1 MTNLT
6 KRSNRPKEKDIVITR
21 SAQGFESFREPFR
34 STLKSIEPIGK
45 DLLSA
50 AQAKIDNKTK
60 PLGSLGKLEDLAVQL
75 CLIQKKL
82 NPRLYRKS
90 MFVFAADH
98 GIVEEGVSA
107 YPSEV
112 TGQMVKNFLE
122 GGAAI
127 NVLCRQCGIDIRV
140 VDMGVAGDIE
150 NHPLLLNKKVRK
162 GTRNFALA
170 PAMTPE
176 ETVSAVQNGAE
187 VFLNEYESNPI
198 DIVGLGDMGIG
209 NTSSATAII
218 CAICDISPAEATGR
232 GTGIDYK
239 ALKHKAEVIERAL
252 RFHRPNPKDA
262 LDVLQKVGGFEI
274 AGIAG
279 AALAAASKRTAVVLD
294 GVIST
299 AGGLIAYLINPNIQ
313 GFLISGHRSV
323 EPAQETALA
332 FMELEPLVDLNMR
345 LGEGTGAALAIHF
358 AEAAARIMREMAS
371 FEEAGVT
378 KKI

>member
-75 CLIQKKL
+75 CLIQKNL

-232 GTGIDYK
+232 GTGID
-239 ALKHKAEVIERAL
+239 
-252 RFHRPNPKDA
+252 
-262 LDVLQKVGGFEI
+262 
-274 AGIAG
+274 
-279 AALAAASKRTAVVLD
+279 
-294 GVIST
+294 
-299 AGGLIAYLINPNIQ
+299 
-313 GFLISGHRSV
+313 
-323 EPAQETALA
+323 
-332 FMELEPLVDLNMR
+332 
-345 LGEGTGAALAIHF
+345 
-358 AEAAARIMREMAS
+358 
-371 FEEAGVT
+371 
-378 KKI
+378 

>member
-1 MTNLT
+1 MTHLA
-6 KRSNRPKEKDIVITR
+6 KRSNRSKEKNIVIRR
-21 SAQGFESFREPFR
+21 SAPGFESFREPFR

-50 AQAKIDNKTK
+50 AQAKIDSKTK
-60 PLGSLGKLEDLAVQL
+60 PLGSLGKLENLAVQL
-75 CLIQKKL
+75 CLIQKNF
-82 NPRLYRKS
+82 NPRIHRKS

-98 GIVEEGVSA
+98 GVVEEGVSA
-107 YPSEV
+107 YSSEV

-127 NVLCRQCGIDIRV
+127 NVLCRHGGIDIRV
-140 VDMGVAGDIE
+140 VDMGVAGEIE

-162 GTRNFALA
+162 GTRNFTLTS
-170 PAMTPE
+170 AMTPE
-176 ETVSAVQNGAE
+176 ETVSAIQNGAE
-187 VFLNEYESNPI
+187 VFLNEYKSNPI

-209 NTSSATAII
+209 NTTSATATI
-218 CAICDISPAEATGR
+218 CAICGISPAEATGR
-232 GTGIDYK
+232 GTGIDDK
-239 ALKHKAEVIERAL
+239 ALKHKAEVIARSL
-252 RFHRPNPKDA
+252 RFHRPDPKDA

-279 AALAAASKRTAVVLD
+279 AALAAASKRTAAVLD

-323 EPAQETALA
+323 EPAQEAALA
-332 FMELEPLVDLNMR
+332 FMELKPLVDLNMR
-345 LGEGTGAALAIHF
+345 LGEGTGAALAIHI
-358 AEAAARIMREMAS
+358 ADAAAKIMSEMAS

-378 KKI
+378 KKR